1 MGPNETL
8 KVTADN
14 LSKVQLYAQPG
25 GGDSM
30 EVAWDEVKGNTQA
43 I

>member
-1 MGPNETL
+1 VGPNETL

-30 EVAWDEVKGNTQA
+30 EVAWNEVKGYTQV